1 MATLE
6 FENLAA
12 FREIQGKQLP
22 RGEWVIVTQDM
33 INAFAV
39 ATLDRQWIHIDVE
52 RAKKES
58 PFKSTIAHGFMS
70 AALISSMIGEVMW
83 IKSMTMGV
91 NYGLN
96 NLRLPHPVPVDSRVR
111 LVSTVKHIEDFNG
124 SGIKVFWDCEL
135 EIESISKPAC
145 VCEFIALVFEA

>member
-1 MATLE
+1 MAALE
-6 FENLAA
+6 FENLTE
-12 FREIQGKQLP
+12 FRKIEGKPLP
-22 RGEWVIVTQDM
+22 KGEWVTVTQEM
-33 INAFAV
+33 INAFAT

-70 AALISSMIGEVMW
+70 AALISAMIGKLVQ
-83 IKSMTMGV
+83 IKSMSMGV

-96 NLRLPHPVPVDSRVR
+96 QLRFPHPLPVDSRVR
-111 LVSTVKHIEDFNG
+111 LVCTVGRIEDFND
-124 SGIKVFWDCEL
+124 SGIKVFWNCEL

-145 VCEFIALVFEA
+145 VCEFIALVFE

>member
-12 FREIQGKQLP
+12 FREMTGKPLP
-22 RGEWVIVTQDM
+22 KGKWVTVTQDM
-33 INAFAV
+33 IDAFAA
-39 ATLDRQWIHIDVE
+39 ATLDRQWIHVDVE

-70 AALISSMIGEVMW
+70 AALISSMIGEVVR
-83 IKSMTMGV
+83 IKSMTLGV
-91 NYGLN
+91 NYGID
-96 NLRLPHPVPVDSRVR
+96 NLRLPHPVPVGSRVR
-111 LVSTVKHIEDFNG
+111 LACTVKHIEDFKD

-135 EIESISKPAC
+135 EIETVSKPAC
-145 VCEFIALVFEA
+145 VCVFIALIFEA

>member
-6 FENLAA
+6 FENFVA
-12 FREIQGKQLP
+12 FREILGKSLP
-22 RGEWVIVTQDM
+22 KGEWVTVTQDM
-33 INAFAV
+33 INAFAI

-58 PFKSTIAHGFMS
+58 PFRSTIAHGFLS
-70 AALISSMIGEVMW
+70 AALISSMIGDLVL

-96 NLRLPHPVPVDSRVR
+96 NLRFPHPVPVDSRLR
-111 LVSTVKHIEDFNG
+111 LVCSVRKIEDFSE
-124 SGIKVFWDCEL
+124 SGIKVFWNCEL
-135 EIESISKPAC
+135 EIESILKPAC
-145 VCEFIALVFEA
+145 ICEFIALVFE

>member
-6 FENLAA
+6 FENFVA
-12 FREIQGKQLP
+12 FREILGKSLP
-22 RGEWVIVTQDM
+22 KGEWVTVTQDM
-33 INAFAV
+33 INAFAI

-58 PFKSTIAHGFMS
+58 PFRSTIAHGFLS
-70 AALISSMIGEVMW
+70 AALISSMIGDLVL

-96 NLRLPHPVPVDSRVR
+96 NLRFPHPVPVDSRLR
-111 LVSTVKHIEDFNG
+111 LVCRFRKIEDFSE
-124 SGIKVFWDCEL
+124 SGIKVFWNCEL
-135 EIESISKPAC
+135 EIESILKPAC
-145 VCEFIALVFEA
+145 ICEFIALVFE

>member
-6 FENLAA
+6 FENFAA
-12 FREIQGKQLP
+12 FREILGNPLP
-22 RGEWVIVTQDM
+22 KGEWVTVTQDM
-33 INAFAV
+33 INAFAT

-70 AALISSMIGEVMW
+70 AALISSMIGELIL
-83 IKSMTMGV
+83 IKTMTMGV

-96 NLRLPHPVPVDSRVR
+96 NLRFSHPVPVDSRLR
-111 LVSTVKHIEDFNG
+111 LVCSVKKIEDFND
-124 SGIKVFWDCEL
+124 SGIKVFWNCEL
-135 EIESISKPAC
+135 EIESILKPAC
-145 VCEFIALVFEA
+145 ACEFIALIFE

>member
-12 FREIQGKQLP
+12 FREIQGKPLP
-22 RGEWVIVTQDM
+22 KGEWVTVTQDM
-33 INAFAV
+33 INAFAT

-70 AALISSMIGEVMW
+70 AALISSMIGELIL

-96 NLRLPHPVPVDSRVR
+96 NLRFPHPVPVDSRVR
-111 LVSTVKHIEDFNG
+111 LVSTVKQIEDFND
-124 SGIKVFWDCEL
+124 SGIKVFWNCEL
-135 EIESISKPAC
+135 EIESIAKPAC